1 MHPKNQS
8 KGMRLHDIFAANMVR
23 LREEHKWS
31 QEELA
36 SEAEIGRTYVSS
48 LERHRYGASLD
59 MVEKIAKA
67 FGVEST
73 AMLLLP
79 PKRR

>member
-1 MHPKNQS
+1 
-8 KGMRLHDIFAANMVR
+8 MRLRDVFAANLVR

-36 SEAEIGRTYVSS
+36 SEAEIDRTYVSS
-48 LERHRYGASLD
+48 LERGRYGASLD

-67 FGVEST
+67 FGVEPT
-73 AMLLLP
+73 AMLQTP